1 MLMSNRISNSEQLA
15 FLMESV
21 ASSHVFMDTQQ
32 TYEATRLVVESLRLE
47 EVNAVATEICEHIT
61 LYGQPGAPQPS
72 AVVACVPSKSSQGGA
87 QVCISRTLHTTV
99 LCYHFVYAFSKGS
112 RIFNTIAVTYIAPKK
127 LYCTREAHTL
137 LWSLLQCSQFG
148 TISRYTMCEAHAL
161 WSFSNNSNTHRTT
174 AITTTTICFTVT
186 ATATANRWSSPR
198 SC

>member
-1 MLMSNRISNSEQLA
+1 MSGHVYITTAVANTATYYHTMLTLNRISNSEQLA

-87 QVCISRTLHTTV
+87 QVCIVKHLTLHL
-99 LCYHFVYAFSKGS
+99 LCVISLCM
-112 RIFNTIAVTYIAPKK
+112 RIVDIV
-127 LYCTREAHTL
+127 
-137 LWSLLQCSQFG
+137 SD
-148 TISRYTMCEAHAL
+148 
-161 WSFSNNSNTHRTT
+161 
-174 AITTTTICFTVT
+174 V
-186 ATATANRWSSPR
+186 
-198 SC
+198 

>member
-1 MLMSNRISNSEQLA
+1 MHAKPPNRISNSEQLA

-87 QVCISRTLHTTV
+87 QVRTIKNLTLCIFRSMYVCIHV
-99 LCYHFVYAFSKGS
+99 
-112 RIFNTIAVTYIAPKK
+112 
-127 LYCTREAHTL
+127 
-137 LWSLLQCSQFG
+137 CS
-148 TISRYTMCEAHAL
+148 
-161 WSFSNNSNTHRTT
+161 
-174 AITTTTICFTVT
+174 
-186 ATATANRWSSPR
+186 R
-198 SC
+198 SCVACVIAAQL